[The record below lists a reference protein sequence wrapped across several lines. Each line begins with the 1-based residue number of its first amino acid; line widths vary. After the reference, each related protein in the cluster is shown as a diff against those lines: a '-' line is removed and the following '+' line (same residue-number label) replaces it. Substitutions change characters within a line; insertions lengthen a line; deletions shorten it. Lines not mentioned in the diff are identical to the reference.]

1 MKSPSSGRLSSPL
14 GRTGRTAFTL
24 PELMVAMAI
33 FALVMA
39 GMMVANV
46 FGIRAHE
53 MTKVK
58 LGASDEAR
66 RAINLLSAEI
76 RAAKIIRI
84 GNGDASSFEEIAIN
98 SPQQGSAI
106 QIHSTTNT
114 GSFVRYFWNS
124 DDHQLKRT
132 VNGSNVVTVVAN
144 FITNQ
149 MVFTSEDG
157 FGNTLTNNQNNR
169 VIGLKLEFFQLQYP
183 IVKIGPG
190 QLYDYYR
197 LSTKTTRRA
206 LE

>member
-1 MKSPSSGRLSSPL
+1 MKTLSSPRL
-14 GRTGRTAFTL
+14 KSPPGWAGQVAFTL

-33 FALVMA
+33 FSLLMA
-39 GMMVANV
+39 GMMIANV

-76 RAAKIIRI
+76 RTAKIIRI
-84 GNGDASSFEEIAIN
+84 GNGDASSFAEIPLN
-98 SPQQGSAI
+98 SLQQGSAI
-106 QIHSTTNT
+106 QIHPTTNT
-114 GSFVRYFWNS
+114 ANFVRYFWNS
-124 DDHQLKRT
+124 DDHQLKRSM
-132 VNGSNVVTVVAN
+132 NGSNIVTVVAN

-149 MVFTSEDG
+149 LVFTSEDG
-157 FGNTLTNNQNNR
+157 FGSILTNNQNNR
-169 VIGLKLEFFQLQYP
+169 VIGLKLEFYQLQYP
-183 IVKIGPG
+183 VVKIGPG